1 MDMTSRGVKKQRP
14 AQMKV
19 PKAKVAMGKRTSQL
33 KALVKPGMMVPR
45 AARMRVSMR

>member
-1 MDMTSRGVKKQRP
+1 MRLMGVKRVMP

-19 PKAKVAMGKRTSQL
+19 PKAKEAMGKRTSQL
-33 KALVKPGMMVPR
+33 KALVKPGMAVPM